1 MANLNITPEK
11 TGLDA
16 TANTP
21 RGTAAVT
28 GDKVV
33 LAEITDSNGGDLL
46 NVLEKGGVLTV
57 GSNTPIPSEDTSW
70 IRYRTDLTAA
80 ELKLR
85 TGTEGSYS
93 YAASRRLFTGASRA
107 MAYYHTSDTPP
118 SLTLTWDSN
127 NDDPNVTGGGW
138 TLDHTGAKWVHF
150 AFMQRDVANTVYVVP
165 RMRIG
170 DPTADNISITLP
182 DGTGNFPRSVN
193 TLQELV
199 NWIFSTA
206 EFGGSGGGG
215 SFTQQPS
222 DWDSTTNPTQILNK
236 PLVAQTG
243 QFNPTGTAD
252 DLNLDSHPIVET
264 NVRIDP
270 AWVTYSSEYN
280 TQLAIHTLAS
290 VYFEGI
296 SAMNPVPE
304 VTVKYE
310 VLNADGSTVFLSEQ
324 SVIRIPD
331 TNRASRP
338 YRITG
343 LIPLA
348 TMEVKLRVTYISRQH
363 ISSPLGLG
371 WVGTF
376 DWSIGKDLDAA
387 SIAMNPNAYGGLL
400 RADAGLR
407 NVAEAF
413 NQVDEIPA
421 ALADNEDLTWAANI
435 DLSES
440 LPGSRQQTIPIHQLI
455 QDFNANPLIQ
465 YVVRMIFHAAH
476 GGGDGPTIGYQLAVH
491 SDLNNY
497 ATLLSTPTDTVDG
510 TGRDNLSEFAIPAG
524 TQNVRFTYN
533 PPVDSG
539 NNPISQGAARLN
551 ITNFKIVE
559 ITGVDTTGFS
569 DAGITNTKDHSP
581 QAIAK
586 KINDAKAAQIPVDNN
601 AFSNP
606 SRYLGGLRE
615 PTTGTI
621 PALPT
626 NQQETDVK
634 IDYLIRQAY
643 QAYHQTW
650 KLHRHVGGTVY
661 SSTFSLGASNP
672 SEVSEQVIIKP
683 LLRRYA
689 IDADGDI
696 EIILHLSTTAVS
708 ADANIT
714 IGLWSATTGGTQY
727 GNDFLL
733 TGSSGTAGSRTTSGN
748 AAIFRMTL
756 PANSADQATTTNV
769 PANFYV
775 RFNRTAG
782 SATITDGFLDLDRI
796 TQEGASGGV
805 GGGADSEWEV
815 IWEAGP
821 NFSDRL
827 TTVSGSVLRHLKTGK
842 RFDQFSEFVLQ
853 YDTNAAAGV
862 GIFAYAPEPAIKMMI
877 DGSFT
882 GNGGSWIHLAYSF
895 YKLLK
900 ANNQTSMYFLGGS
913 EIGYRKLWAR

>member
-1 MANLNITPEK
+1 MPILTPHDGHGFPQTFYASGTNRAITWLDQVMAEALGTQSGEDALSVLNRKLELSDIVSVS
-11 TGLDA
+11 
-16 TANTP
+16 ANTP
-21 RGTAAVT
+21 VP
-28 GDKVV
+28 DENSK
-33 LAEITDSNGGDLL
+33 I
-46 NVLEKGGVLTV
+46 
-57 GSNTPIPSEDTSW
+57 IH
-70 IRYRTDLTAA
+70 YRTDDRDFRILH
-80 ELKLR
+80 R
-85 TGTEGSYS
+85 TGSPGSYS
-93 YAASRRLFTGASRA
+93 YEWLGPIPLGDAIAIPIYSDLDNPTEPVMTWGPPLNFTGTDWNQNKSGNNKWMIIVFAPATGS
-107 MAYYHTSDTPP
+107 
-118 SLTLTWDSN
+118 TLTWTHRIRVGDVPASAVSVDASN
-127 NDDPNVTGGGW
+127 FDGNLNSTDTD
-138 TLDHTGAKWVHF
+138 
-150 AFMQRDVANTVYVVP
+150 MQRVAQKV
-165 RMRIG
+165 
-170 DPTADNISITLP
+170 DDLP
-182 DGTGNFPRSVN
+182 
-193 TLQELV
+193 
-199 NWIFSTA
+199 
-206 EFGGSGGGG
+206 SGGGG
-215 SFTQQPS
+215 VAQQPS
-222 DWDSTTNPTQILNK
+222 DWDATSGVTEILNK

-252 DLNLDSHPIVET
+252 DLNLDSHPVVET
-264 NVRIDP
+264 NVTIDP
-270 AWVTYSSEYN
+270 LWRAYSSEYN

-296 SAMNPVPE
+296 SAMDPVPE

-324 SVIRIPD
+324 AVIRIPS
-331 TNRASRP
+331 TARVERS

-343 LIPLA
+343 LLPLG
-348 TMEVKLRVTYISRQH
+348 TTEIKLKVTYVSREH

-387 SIAMNPNAYGGLL
+387 SIATDPTAYGGLL
-400 RADAGLR
+400 RADAGLD
-407 NVAEAF
+407 NVQEALI
-413 NQVDEIPA
+413 QVSQIPA
-421 ALADNEDLTWAANI
+421 ALADTEDLTWAANI

-440 LPGSRQQTIPIHQLI
+440 LPGSRQQTVPIHQLI

-476 GGGDGPTIGYQLAVH
+476 GGGDGPTISYQLTVH

-497 ATLLSTPTDTVDG
+497 TTLLSTPTDTVDG

-524 TQNVRFTYN
+524 TQNIRFTYN

-569 DAGITNTKDHSP
+569 DAGITNTKDHTL
-581 QAIAK
+581 QAIGK
-586 KINDAKAAQIPVDNN
+586 KVNDAKAAQIPVDNN

-626 NQQETDVK
+626 NQQEVDVK
-634 IDYLIRQAY
+634 IDYLIREAY

-650 KLHRHVGGTVY
+650 KLHRHISGDVY
-661 SSTFSLGASNP
+661 SSTFDLGASTP
-672 SEVSEQVIIKP
+672 SLASEQVIIKP

-708 ADANIT
+708 TDANINV
-714 IGLWSATTGGTQY
+714 GLWSASTGGTQY
-727 GNDFLL
+727 GVNFLL
-733 TGSSGTAGSRTTSGN
+733 TGTSGTSGSRTAAN
-748 AAIFRMTL
+748 EAAIFRMTL
-756 PANSADQATTTNV
+756 PVNSADQATDTNV

-782 SATITDGFLDLDRI
+782 SATITDAFIDFTKIG
-796 TQEGASGGV
+796 QEGASGGI
-805 GGGADSEWEV
+805 GGSSESEWEV

-827 TTVSGSVLRHLKTGK
+827 TTVSGSIVRNLKTGK
-842 RFDQFSEFVLQ
+842 RFDQFSEFALQ
-853 YDTNAAAGV
+853 YDTNATAGV
-862 GIFAYAPEPAIKMMI
+862 GIFDYAPEPAIKMMI
-877 DGSFT
+877 DGTWT
-882 GNGGSWIHLAYSF
+882 GNEGTWIQIKYGF
-895 YKLLK
+895 YKLLRPH
-900 ANNQTSMYFLGGS
+900 NQTSFYILGGS